1 MLKSNENLDLDHCHH
16 CGINAPTMKL
26 QSSFVTNNRRQDAA
40 REWCIHHCLDC
51 GGAVL
56 SGSIVGTGMISEIY
70 PSAIKPKPVSEQH
83 EVLVDLKAYAMQ
95 QQQRLA
101 SRKSSRKLEYLQ

>member
-40 REWCIHHCLDC
+40 REWHIHHCLDC

-70 PSAIKPKPVSEQH
+70 SSAIKPEPVSEQD
-83 EVLVDLKAYAMQ
+83 EVLVDLKAYAM

>member
-1 MLKSNENLDLDHCHH
+1 MKSKDNLDLDHCHH
-16 CGINAPTMKL
+16 CGTNAPTMKL
-26 QSSFVTNNRRQDAA
+26 QSSFVTNNRRQNAA

-56 SGSIVGTGMISEIY
+56 SGSIVGIGMIDEIY
-70 PSAIKPKPVSEQH
+70 PSAIKPKPVSEQQ
-83 EVLVDLKAYAMQ
+83 EVLVDLKVNAM

-101 SRKSSRKLEYLQ
+101 SRKSSRNLEYLQ